1 MYASVNGIQLDVYEH
16 DPGTRATVRRN
27 PDFIRDNLL
36 SFPAPSNL
44 NYLVILEDKSK
55 DRACRAAEKRVRA
68 AKAKVKILKLK
79 LQCVNERKTY
89 SQERD

>member
-1 MYASVNGIQLDVYEH
+1 MYARVNGIQLDVYEH
-16 DPGTRATVRRN
+16 DPVTRATVRRS

-55 DRACRAAEKRVRA
+55 TQGN
-68 AKAKVKILKLK
+68 KVYRMHTNRPIPSSRKCTPLKPRT
-79 LQCVNERKTY
+79 EIRT
-89 SQERD
+89 